1 VREAF
6 AAIEELKRAKVIG
19 DYAVAGAVGALFY
32 VEPFSTHDVVFLID
46 LPDSDSLLVSL
57 GPIRSWLRQR
67 GYKEFDEQGNVVIGT
82 WPVQFLPVSGDFSAE
97 ALRNAQ
103 YLPFDED
110 LDVRVVRP
118 EYLAAEA
125 LRLGRHKDITRV
137 LMLVEA
143 EDFDFDRFS
152 ELTARLAW
160 KKNGKGFT
168 RNETIFFGLEPHG
181 TLDLVL

>member
-1 VREAF
+1 MREAF
-6 AAIEELKRAKVIG
+6 AAIEEMKRANVID

-32 VEPFSTHDVVFLID
+32 VEPFSTHDVDFLID

-67 GYKEFDEQGNVVIGT
+67 GYKELDVQGNVVVGT
-82 WPVQFLPVSGDFSAE
+82 WPVQFLPVSGDLSAE

-125 LRLGRHKDITRV
+125 LRLGRHKDIARV
-137 LMLVEA
+137 LMLVDSD
-143 EDFDFDRFS
+143 DFEFDRFS
-152 ELTARLAW
+152 ELTAR
-160 KKNGKGFT
+160 
-168 RNETIFFGLEPHG
+168 FGLEEKWKRIHPE
-181 TLDLVL
+181 